1 MSRRPRRPAGVTRA
15 GVTRWVATRRPR
27 RLAGVTRRVLAFAA
41 AAAVFVGA
49 CGDGTS
55 PSGPTPAP
63 SVDADTLAAAFVAI
77 LADPA
82 LQTGIVQQATAISES
97 GGDVLELR
105 VTMVGEL
112 ALPDVALEVAIETE
126 GESTRFALVVVGDRS
141 FVDLGEGWLE
151 APPGSVDTT
160 ELTDALV
167 VVDDPDDLEYAGS
180 QVVDGQTLHHLV
192 AVRPLPYSPGG
203 LPGIGDEVG
212 TIDDLDAYVEADGT
226 PVRIELSFTAGSA
239 DAAITVSGTTQIRF
253 SAVGG
258 GQVIVPPSLA
268 PTAAPTPVP

>member
-1 MSRRPRRPAGVTRA
+1 MSRRPRHLAA
-15 GVTRWVATRRPR
+15 VARRGAAR
-27 RLAGVTRRVLAFAA
+27 RILALAA
-41 AAAVFVGA
+41 AGAVLVGA
-49 CGDGTS
+49 CGDGATPPGQS
-55 PSGPTPAP
+55 PAS
-63 SVDADTLAAAFVAI
+63 SVDTDALATAFVAI

-82 LQTGIVQQATAISES
+82 LQAGIVQQATATSET
-97 GGDVLELR
+97 GDDVLELR

-167 VVDDPDDLEYAGS
+167 VVSDPDDLEYAGR
-180 QVVDGQTLHHLV
+180 QEIDGETLYHLV

-203 LPGIGDEVG
+203 LPGTSDETG

-226 PVRIELSFTAGSA
+226 PVLIELSFTAGST
-239 DAAITVSGTTQIRF
+239 AAATTVFGTTQIRF
-253 SAVGG
+253 SDVGG

-268 PTAAPTPVP
+268 PTATPTAAP

>member
-1 MSRRPRRPAGVTRA
+1 MSRRQ
-15 GVTRWVATRRPR
+15 R
-27 RLAGVTRRVLAFAA
+27 RLAGVSRRGVSRRVLALAA
-41 AAAVFVGA
+41 AAAILVGA
-49 CGDGTS
+49 CGDGAS
-55 PSGPTPAP
+55 PSGATPAP
-63 SVDADTLAAAFVAI
+63 SVDTDAIAAAFVAI

-82 LQTGIVQQATAISES
+82 LQAGIVQQATATSET
-97 GGDVLELR
+97 GDDLLDLR
-105 VTMVGEL
+105 VTMAGEL
-112 ALPDVALEVAIETE
+112 ALPDVALEIAIETE

-167 VVDDPDDLEYAGS
+167 VVSDPDDLEYAGT
-180 QVVDGQTLHHLV
+180 QVVDGHTLYHLA

-203 LPGIGDEVG
+203 LPGTGDEMG

-226 PVRIELSFTAGSA
+226 PVRIELSFTAGST
-239 DAAITVSGTTQIRF
+239 DGAIATTVFGTTQIRF
-253 SAVGG
+253 TDVGG

-268 PTAAPTPVP
+268 PTATPTAAP

>member
-1 MSRRPRRPAGVTRA
+1 MSRRPRRFAGVAR
-15 GVTRWVATRRPR
+15 G
-27 RLAGVTRRVLAFAA
+27 VLALAA
-41 AAAVFVGA
+41 AAAILVGA
-49 CGDGTS
+49 CGDAAS
-55 PSGPTPAP
+55 PSGPTPD
-63 SVDADTLAAAFVAI
+63 SSFDTDGLAAAFVAI

-82 LQTGIVQQATAISES
+82 LQAGIVQQATATSES
-97 GGDVLELR
+97 GEDVIELR

-112 ALPDVALEVAIETE
+112 ALPDVALEIGIETE

-167 VVDDPDDLEYAGS
+167 VVDDPDDLEYAGT
-180 QVVDGQTLHHLV
+180 QVVDGRTLYHLV

-203 LPGIGDEVG
+203 VPGTGDEVG

-226 PVRIELSFTAGSA
+226 PVSIELSFTAGST
-239 DAAITVSGTTQIRF
+239 AAATTVIGTTQIRF
-253 SAVGG
+253 SDVGG

-268 PTAAPTPVP
+268 PTATSTPVP